1 MRQCNDAALL
11 TLAVTAHGHAG
22 TAQQRLPLRM
32 AVPRGLVARQISP
45 GADVAGVSPAL
56 AAGLCRAWRAGSA
69 ADRARS
75 RSSPPCARS
84 ADARGA
90 TRNMRTQQESA
101 AVQREIGGRNNNPPR
116 CNAKYADATRVR
128 RGATR
133 SMRTQQESA
142 AVQPTTAA
150 LVTDGAG
157 WPQPG
162 VQREP
167 SKCVCVCARALAYVC
182 I

>member
-1 MRQCNDAALL
+1 MKMRQCNDAALRM
-11 TLAVTAHGHAG
+11 LAVTAHGHAG

-32 AVPRGLVARQISP
+32 AEARGLVARQISP

-56 AAGLCRAWRAGSA
+56 AAGLRRASPAGSA

-101 AVQREIGGRNNNPPR
+101 AVQREICGCNRNPPW
-116 CNAKYADATRVR
+116 CNAKYADATIIR
-128 RGATR
+128 RGATDDGCAR
-133 SMRTQQESA
+133 HGRRRLVAAGLSA
-142 AVQPTTAA
+142 ATLASV
-150 LVTDGAG
+150 
-157 WPQPG
+157 
-162 VQREP
+162 
-167 SKCVCVCARALAYVC
+167 CVCVRARLRMCACACACDV
-182 I
+182 